1 MFFIGIITNKN
12 SENNIKNRMI
22 NKIDENEIIFL
33 NKENLEN
40 FKNVKFDSIIVNEEV
55 ENKYI
60 LKKILE
66 KSKYIVWNSDIH
78 CKSENLKNSYSN
90 VITYGYNSKA
100 TVTIS
105 SATEE
110 NYLIF
115 IQENI
120 PMNDK
125 ITGIQEVKFEK
136 NENNINAYDGMII
149 TIMDLM
155 YDNATV
161 YPGIGVG
168 NHPVL

>member
-1 MFFIGIITNKN
+1 MFFIGIITDKN

-136 NENNINAYDGMII
+136 NENNINNGF
-149 TIMDLM
+149 
-155 YDNATV
+155 NV
-161 YPGIGVG
+161 W
-168 NHPVL
+168 

>member
-1 MFFIGIITNKN
+1 MFFIGIITDKN

-90 VITYGYNSKA
+90 VITYGYCY
-100 TVTIS
+100 S
-105 SATEE
+105 S
-110 NYLIF
+110 F
-115 IQENI
+115 
-120 PMNDK
+120 
-125 ITGIQEVKFEK
+125 
-136 NENNINAYDGMII
+136 
-149 TIMDLM
+149 
-155 YDNATV
+155 
-161 YPGIGVG
+161 
-168 NHPVL
+168 

>member
-1 MFFIGIITNKN
+1 MFFIGIITDKN
-12 SENNIKNRMI
+12 SENNIKDRMI

-105 SATEE
+105 
-110 NYLIF
+110 
-115 IQENI
+115 Q
-120 PMNDK
+120 D
-125 ITGIQEVKFEK
+125 
-136 NENNINAYDGMII
+136 
-149 TIMDLM
+149 
-155 YDNATV
+155 
-161 YPGIGVG
+161 
-168 NHPVL
+168 

>member
-1 MFFIGIITNKN
+1 MFFIGIITDKN

-125 ITGIQEVKFEK
+125 ITGIQEVKFK
-136 NENNINAYDGMII
+136 KMKII
-149 TIMDLM
+149 
-155 YDNATV
+155 
-161 YPGIGVG
+161 
-168 NHPVL
+168 

>member
-155 YDNATV
+155 YDKNKK
-161 YPGIGVG
+161 I
-168 NHPVL
+168 

>member
-1 MFFIGIITNKN
+1 MFFIGIITDKN

-136 NENNINAYDGMII
+136 NENNIAGFRFII
-149 TIMDLM
+149 SRSAVDFNKKGKTIDIKKGKIAQ
-155 YDNATV
+155 N
-161 YPGIGVG
+161 
-168 NHPVL
+168 

>member
-1 MFFIGIITNKN
+1 MFFIGIITDKN

-120 PMNDK
+120 PSFLYLK
-125 ITGIQEVKFEK
+125 I
-136 NENNINAYDGMII
+136 
-149 TIMDLM
+149 
-155 YDNATV
+155 
-161 YPGIGVG
+161 
-168 NHPVL
+168 